1 MEIFAIILI
10 IDTVLHIILG
20 VINRNLSRDNERKI
34 NEIVDMLK
42 EVYKNENDWLKADF
56 KADNA
61 ICLYRQQFGKSII

>member
-42 EVYKNENDWLKADF
+42 EVYKNEND
-56 KADNA
+56 
-61 ICLYRQQFGKSII
+61 